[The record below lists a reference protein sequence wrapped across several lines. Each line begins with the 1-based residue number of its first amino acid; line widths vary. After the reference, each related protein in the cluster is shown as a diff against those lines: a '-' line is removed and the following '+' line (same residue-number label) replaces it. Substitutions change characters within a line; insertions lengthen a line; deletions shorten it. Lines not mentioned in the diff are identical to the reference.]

1 MSPGITLICF
11 LLITTFQTGEQQLTP
26 SFMTRPGLSQ
36 EDCPTSSIR
45 NSGRDA
51 STCEEIFT
59 SLGPFCSMV
68 LVTNG
73 NTQRCANGYAEETC
87 NFCLLVQQ
95 KCGSLVGS
103 VADICMSRNAR
114 ECSFEFLRSCSNGR
128 GSDTD
133 CNYCETVFS
142 ICKELPS
149 APTAVTT
156 DEPSFCSMTFESIRP
171 FCQYVLQPSNNYC
184 QDGFSV
190 STCNTCRNILQS
202 CNYSLAGDTKDIC
215 LSNLAYSCAFSQS
228 DSTTFLV
235 EYCSVVQALC
245 SKQLSGSGDSGS
257 LSGSGIGS
265 GSGSGVSG
273 SGSGVSGSGS
283 ASGSGSGDQC
293 YFVRNTFG
301 QLCTAVLQSPA
312 ASCELIYSRGT
323 CDICQIIAST
333 CAPLDSN
340 IELFCEQQFID
351 CESIID
357 NCFSGIESSFEC
369 DYCAFYANNCFRG
382 RELELCDITNLLTGC
397 NGALSTGYPCMCFFT
412 IDICTLCNNLEHICS
427 PDITTVTDPILTTTL
442 ESTTVSEST
451 SDSTQERTPST
462 TTFPTT
468 TNVEPST
475 MLDSTTTAIPPL
487 TTMTVS

>member
-1 MSPGITLICF
+1 MSPDITLICF

-26 SFMTRPGLSQ
+26 SFKTRPGLNQ

-45 NSGRDA
+45 NGGRDA
-51 STCEEIFT
+51 NTCEETFN

-68 LVTNG
+68 VVTNG
-73 NTQRCANGYAEETC
+73 NTQRCGNGYAEETC
-87 NFCLLVQQ
+87 NFCLSVQQ

-114 ECSFEFLRSCSNGR
+114 ECSFEFLRSCSTGR
-128 GSDTD
+128 GSNTD
-133 CNYCETVFS
+133 CNYCEAVFS
-142 ICKELPS
+142 ICKELPRDR
-149 APTAVTT
+149 APTSTVTT
-156 DEPSFCSMTFESIRP
+156 DEPSFCSMTIESIGP
-171 FCQYVLQPSNNYC
+171 FCQYVLQPNTYYC

-190 STCNTCRNILQS
+190 STCNTCRNIMQS

-215 LSNLAYSCAFSQS
+215 LSNLAHSCAFSQS
-228 DSTTFLV
+228 DSTTLLV

-245 SKQLSGSGDSGS
+245 SKQLSGSGS
-257 LSGSGIGS
+257 LSGSGVGS

-312 ASCELIYSRGT
+312 CESVYSRST

-340 IELFCEQQFID
+340 IELFCEQQIID

-357 NCFSGIESSFEC
+357 NCFSGAESSFEC

-397 NGALSTGYPCMCFFT
+397 NSALSTDYPCKCFFT
-412 IDICTLCNNLEHICS
+412 IDICTLCNNLELICP
-427 PDITTVTDPILTTTL
+427 PDITTATDPILTTTPV

-451 SDSTQERTPST
+451 SDSTQERTLSI
-462 TTFPTT
+462 TTFPAT
-468 TNVEPST
+468 TNVESST

-487 TTMTVS
+487 TSTVVS